1 MKNTSYWIGLG
12 LTFLIALA
20 AVLWIGG
27 RQPMTTF
34 ADTKKAPI
42 PAPTVD
48 EHVTASRS
56 ETAVF
61 GGGCFWG
68 VQAVYQRV
76 KGVTAT
82 TAGYSGGTKETANY
96 GDVSSERTEHAETVK
111 VVFDPSKV
119 SYGTLLR
126 VFFSVVHDP
135 TQLNRQGNDVGT
147 SYRSVIFYT
156 TAEQQKVAQAYI
168 AQLDAAHVFP
178 KKIVTLVQPLKA
190 FYDGEDY
197 HQDYA
202 EKNPGNPYIQ
212 VCDVPKIAGL
222 KEQFPELFQEYKHK

>member
-1 MKNTSYWIGLG
+1 MRRTSSWIYLS
-12 LTFLIALA
+12 LVFLAVFA
-20 AVLWIGG
+20 GVLWMGG
-27 RQPMTTF
+27 TRMASVAEAGRGPM
-34 ADTKKAPI
+34 PV
-42 PAPTVD
+42 PAID
-48 EHVTASRS
+48 EHVQASRS

-61 GGGCFWG
+61 AGGCFWG
-68 VQAVYQRV
+68 VQTVFQRV

-82 TAGYSGGTKETANY
+82 TAGYSGGTRGTANY
-96 GDVSSERTEHAETVK
+96 RDVSSEGTTHAEAVK

-135 TQLNRQGNDVGT
+135 TQLNRQGPDVGT
-147 SYRSVIFYT
+147 SYRSAIFFT
-156 TAEQQKVAQAYI
+156 TPEQQKVAAAYI
-168 AQLDAAHVFP
+168 AQLDGAHVFP
-178 KKIVTLVQPLKA
+178 KKIVTQLVPLDA

-202 EKNPGNPYIQ
+202 EKNPDNPYIQ

-222 KEQFPELFQEYKHK
+222 KEQFPDLFQEYTRK

>member
-1 MKNTSYWIGLG
+1 MTSKVS
-12 LTFLIALA
+12 A
-20 AVLWIGG
+20 AVLGVLFVLAVAMG
-27 RQPMTTF
+27 VKSMVFGQVRTE
-34 ADTKKAPI
+34 KL
-42 PAPTVD
+42 PAPAMD
-48 EHVTASRS
+48 EHAGSGHS

-61 GGGCFWG
+61 AGGCFWG
-68 VQAVYQRV
+68 VQTTFQRI

-96 GDVSSERTEHAETVK
+96 GAVSSETTGHAESVK
-111 VVFDPSKV
+111 VVFDPARI

-135 TQLNRQGNDVGT
+135 TQLNRQGPDVGT

-156 TAEQQKVAQAYI
+156 TPEQEKIARAYI
-168 AQLDAAHVFP
+168 AQLDAAKAFP
-178 KKIVTLVQPLKA
+178 RKIVTEVVPLKA

-202 EKNPGNPYIQ
+202 EKNPDNPYIQ
-212 VCDVPKIAGL
+212 VCDIPKVTAL
-222 KEQFPELFQEYKHK
+222 KAQFPELFQ